1 MRAITEQQKQ
11 EAIAAFAYEG
21 TLIADTVYGSGHI
34 NDTFR
39 LTFAVGNMGDLD
51 VILQRMNADAFP
63 HPEQLME
70 NIAGVTGFLKK
81 KIIARGGDP
90 ERETLNIIPTVDNKP
105 YYRDTNGDYWRSYR
119 FITGASSFDQV
130 ETPQQF
136 YESAVAFGSFQR
148 LLADYPAETLH
159 ETIPGF
165 HDTRARFAA
174 FEKAVREDVVG
185 RAAEVQKE
193 IAFFLERKE
202 TACYFA
208 GRLDR
213 GELPIRV
220 THNDTKLNNVML
232 DDKTGK
238 GVCVIDLDTVM
249 PGLAMNDFG
258 DAIRYGASTA
268 AEDERDLSE
277 VSCSMELF
285 SLFTKGFLEGCGGS
299 LTPEETALL
308 PMGAKVMTYE
318 CGMRFLMDYLQG
330 DRYFKIHRDGQNL
343 DRARTQLT
351 LVADRLHF
359 HNYMELGYCYYGAGD
374 VVLGDDTY
382 RFSGQQFTVIP
393 SNFPHTTN
401 SDPGNISRWE
411 YLFVDVEVV
420 LDGIFPDNA
429 LRKERALQR
438 LYEKPWFLEE
448 AEYPKEAAK
457 IKEILNIMRKGDE
470 FYLEEAKA
478 LLGCLLLEITRLNYT
493 NKETRA
499 DAEQGRITCIVS
511 RAMDYISD
519 HYMEPIRVE
528 QLAKYSHLSE
538 THFRRVFTEYMHM
551 GPLEYINTVR
561 IRTACEHL
569 KKTEEP
575 VADIAHKCGFTTNST
590 FNRNFKQMMG
600 VTPVEWRKRPENY
613 EQRLLN
619 YEIHTEKGW

>member
-351 LVADRLHF
+351 LVADMERKMQQMQDIVRKAAGYGRKEKKKMEFRYYQLPPGSPILALLGEKWVQNYGDRTADRLHF

-411 YLFVDVEVV
+411 YLFVMWRWYLTVFS
-420 LDGIFPDNA
+420 GQCTPQ
-429 LRKERALQR
+429 RA
-438 LYEKPWFLEE
+438 
-448 AEYPKEAAK
+448 
-457 IKEILNIMRKGDE
+457 
-470 FYLEEAKA
+470 
-478 LLGCLLLEITRLNYT
+478 
-493 NKETRA
+493 
-499 DAEQGRITCIVS
+499 
-511 RAMDYISD
+511 
-519 HYMEPIRVE
+519 
-528 QLAKYSHLSE
+528 
-538 THFRRVFTEYMHM
+538 
-551 GPLEYINTVR
+551 
-561 IRTACEHL
+561 RTAAAL
-569 KKTEEP
+569 
-575 VADIAHKCGFTTNST
+575 
-590 FNRNFKQMMG
+590 
-600 VTPVEWRKRPENY
+600 
-613 EQRLLN
+613 
-619 YEIHTEKGW
+619 

>member
-39 LTFAVGNMGDLD
+39 LTFAVGNMGNLD

-238 GVCVIDLDTVM
+238 
-249 PGLAMNDFG
+249 
-258 DAIRYGASTA
+258 
-268 AEDERDLSE
+268 LS
-277 VSCSMELF
+277 L
-285 SLFTKGFLEGCGGS
+285 
-299 LTPEETALL
+299 
-308 PMGAKVMTYE
+308 
-318 CGMRFLMDYLQG
+318 
-330 DRYFKIHRDGQNL
+330 IH
-343 DRARTQLT
+343 
-351 LVADRLHF
+351 
-359 HNYMELGYCYYGAGD
+359 
-374 VVLGDDTY
+374 
-382 RFSGQQFTVIP
+382 
-393 SNFPHTTN
+393 
-401 SDPGNISRWE
+401 ISE
-411 YLFVDVEVV
+411 
-420 LDGIFPDNA
+420 P
-429 LRKERALQR
+429 
-438 LYEKPWFLEE
+438 
-448 AEYPKEAAK
+448 
-457 IKEILNIMRKGDE
+457 
-470 FYLEEAKA
+470 
-478 LLGCLLLEITRLNYT
+478 TR
-493 NKETRA
+493 R
-499 DAEQGRITCIVS
+499 S
-511 RAMDYISD
+511 
-519 HYMEPIRVE
+519 
-528 QLAKYSHLSE
+528 
-538 THFRRVFTEYMHM
+538 
-551 GPLEYINTVR
+551 
-561 IRTACEHL
+561 
-569 KKTEEP
+569 
-575 VADIAHKCGFTTNST
+575 
-590 FNRNFKQMMG
+590 
-600 VTPVEWRKRPENY
+600 
-613 EQRLLN
+613 
-619 YEIHTEKGW
+619 

>member
-136 YESAVAFGSFQR
+136 YESAVA
-148 LLADYPAETLH
+148 
-159 ETIPGF
+159 
-165 HDTRARFAA
+165 FAA

-351 LVADRLHF
+351 LVAD
-359 HNYMELGYCYYGAGD
+359 MERKMQQMQDIVRKAAG
-374 VVLGDDTY
+374 
-382 RFSGQQFTVIP
+382 
-393 SNFPHTTN
+393 
-401 SDPGNISRWE
+401 
-411 YLFVDVEVV
+411 
-420 LDGIFPDNA
+420 
-429 LRKERALQR
+429 
-438 LYEKPWFLEE
+438 
-448 AEYPKEAAK
+448 
-457 IKEILNIMRKGDE
+457 
-470 FYLEEAKA
+470 
-478 LLGCLLLEITRLNYT
+478 
-493 NKETRA
+493 
-499 DAEQGRITCIVS
+499 
-511 RAMDYISD
+511 
-519 HYMEPIRVE
+519 
-528 QLAKYSHLSE
+528 
-538 THFRRVFTEYMHM
+538 
-551 GPLEYINTVR
+551 
-561 IRTACEHL
+561 
-569 KKTEEP
+569 
-575 VADIAHKCGFTTNST
+575 
-590 FNRNFKQMMG
+590 
-600 VTPVEWRKRPENY
+600 
-613 EQRLLN
+613 
-619 YEIHTEKGW
+619 

>member
-90 ERETLNIIPTVDNKP
+90 ERETLNTIPTVDNKP

-351 LVADRLHF
+351 LVADMERKMQQMQDIVRKAAGQWQKRKRRRWSLGTTSYRPEVRFLHF
-359 HNYMELGYCYYGAGD
+359 WEK
-374 VVLGDDTY
+374 
-382 RFSGQQFTVIP
+382 SGCRIMVTARQTGFISTITWNLAIVITGQATWYWGMTPTVFRGSSLP
-393 SNFPHTTN
+393 SSRRIFRTRQTAIRAT
-401 SDPGNISRWE
+401 SVAGNICLSMWRWYLTVFSRTMHSAKSAHCSGSMKSRGFW
-411 YLFVDVEVV
+411 
-420 LDGIFPDNA
+420 
-429 LRKERALQR
+429 RKQSIR
-438 LYEKPWFLEE
+438 
-448 AEYPKEAAK
+448 
-457 IKEILNIMRKGDE
+457 RKRQ
-470 FYLEEAKA
+470 K
-478 LLGCLLLEITRLNYT
+478 
-493 NKETRA
+493 
-499 DAEQGRITCIVS
+499 
-511 RAMDYISD
+511 
-519 HYMEPIRVE
+519 
-528 QLAKYSHLSE
+528 
-538 THFRRVFTEYMHM
+538 
-551 GPLEYINTVR
+551 
-561 IRTACEHL
+561 L
-569 KKTEEP
+569 KK
-575 VADIAHKCGFTTNST
+575 S
-590 FNRNFKQMMG
+590 
-600 VTPVEWRKRPENY
+600 
-613 EQRLLN
+613 
-619 YEIHTEKGW
+619 

>member
-220 THNDTKLNNVML
+220 THNDTKINNIL
-232 DDKTGK
+232 FDKQGE
-238 GVCVIDLDTVM
+238 VLCAIDLDTVM
-249 PGLAMNDFG
+249 ASTSLNDFG
-258 DAIRYGASTA
+258 DAIRSYANTGD
-268 AEDERDLSE
+268 EDDRDLSRVGISLE
-277 VSCSMELF
+277 MF
-285 SLFTKGFLEGCGGS
+285 SAYTDGYLS
-299 LTPEETALL
+299 QRAAQLTDTEIDHLAFSARYITFEQVL
-308 PMGAKVMTYE
+308 
-318 CGMRFLMDYLQG
+318 RFLMDY
-330 DRYFKIHRDGQNL
+330 IDG
-343 DRARTQLT
+343 
-351 LVADRLHF
+351 
-359 HNYMELGYCYYGAGD
+359 
-374 VVLGDDTY
+374 DTY
-382 RFSGQQFTVIP
+382 
-393 SNFPHTTN
+393 
-401 SDPGNISRWE
+401 
-411 YLFVDVEVV
+411 Y
-420 LDGIFPDNA
+420 
-429 LRKERALQR
+429 
-438 LYEKPWFLEE
+438 
-448 AEYPKEAAK
+448 K
-457 IKEILNIMRKGDE
+457 IK
-470 FYLEEAKA
+470 YP
-478 LLGCLLLEITRLNYT
+478 
-493 NKETRA
+493 
-499 DAEQGRITCIVS
+499 
-511 RAMDYISD
+511 D
-519 HYMEPIRVE
+519 HNLVR
-528 QLAKYSHLSE
+528 
-538 THFRRVFTEYMHM
+538 THAQY
-551 GPLEYINTVR
+551 
-561 IRTACEHL
+561 
-569 KKTEEP
+569 
-575 VADIAHKCGFTTNST
+575 
-590 FNRNFKQMMG
+590 
-600 VTPVEWRKRPENY
+600 
-613 EQRLLN
+613 RLLQSMEEHYGQMCRIVAGIAEHYRN
-619 YEIHTEKGW
+619 A

>member
-213 GELPIRV
+213 GERPPLYVKMTRNAKGGICCEFQEKRDV
-220 THNDTKLNNVML
+220 TYCKTKSGRM
-232 DDKTGK
+232 DISSTGIDSDCDHEFLSDGAGIYHFPAK
-238 GVCVIDLDTVM
+238 GNGCQYALYWI
-249 PGLAMNDFG
+249 FQ
-258 DAIRYGASTA
+258 
-268 AEDERDLSE
+268 LSE
-277 VSCSMELF
+277 NPC
-285 SLFTKGFLEGCGGS
+285 
-299 LTPEETALL
+299 
-308 PMGAKVMTYE
+308 
-318 CGMRFLMDYLQG
+318 
-330 DRYFKIHRDGQNL
+330 
-343 DRARTQLT
+343 
-351 LVADRLHF
+351 
-359 HNYMELGYCYYGAGD
+359 
-374 VVLGDDTY
+374 
-382 RFSGQQFTVIP
+382 
-393 SNFPHTTN
+393 
-401 SDPGNISRWE
+401 
-411 YLFVDVEVV
+411 
-420 LDGIFPDNA
+420 
-429 LRKERALQR
+429 
-438 LYEKPWFLEE
+438 
-448 AEYPKEAAK
+448 
-457 IKEILNIMRKGDE
+457 
-470 FYLEEAKA
+470 
-478 LLGCLLLEITRLNYT
+478 
-493 NKETRA
+493 
-499 DAEQGRITCIVS
+499 
-511 RAMDYISD
+511 
-519 HYMEPIRVE
+519 
-528 QLAKYSHLSE
+528 
-538 THFRRVFTEYMHM
+538 
-551 GPLEYINTVR
+551 
-561 IRTACEHL
+561 
-569 KKTEEP
+569 
-575 VADIAHKCGFTTNST
+575 
-590 FNRNFKQMMG
+590 
-600 VTPVEWRKRPENY
+600 
-613 EQRLLN
+613 
-619 YEIHTEKGW
+619 

>member
-105 YYRDTNGDYWRSYR
+105 YYRDANGDYWRSYR

-351 LVADRLHF
+351 LVAD
-359 HNYMELGYCYYGAGD
+359 MERKMQQMQDIVRKAAG
-374 VVLGDDTY
+374 
-382 RFSGQQFTVIP
+382 
-393 SNFPHTTN
+393 
-401 SDPGNISRWE
+401 
-411 YLFVDVEVV
+411 
-420 LDGIFPDNA
+420 
-429 LRKERALQR
+429 
-438 LYEKPWFLEE
+438 
-448 AEYPKEAAK
+448 
-457 IKEILNIMRKGDE
+457 
-470 FYLEEAKA
+470 
-478 LLGCLLLEITRLNYT
+478 
-493 NKETRA
+493 
-499 DAEQGRITCIVS
+499 
-511 RAMDYISD
+511 
-519 HYMEPIRVE
+519 
-528 QLAKYSHLSE
+528 
-538 THFRRVFTEYMHM
+538 
-551 GPLEYINTVR
+551 
-561 IRTACEHL
+561 
-569 KKTEEP
+569 
-575 VADIAHKCGFTTNST
+575 
-590 FNRNFKQMMG
+590 
-600 VTPVEWRKRPENY
+600 
-613 EQRLLN
+613 
-619 YEIHTEKGW
+619 

>member
-220 THNDTKLNNVML
+220 THNDTKINNVL
-232 DDKTGK
+232 FDEETRKAL
-238 GVCVIDLDTVM
+238 VVIDLDTVM
-249 PGLAMNDFG
+249 PGLVGHDFG
-258 DAIRYGASTA
+258 DAIRFAANFVEEDSPRADKAGVNLNVYWAFAEGFLKETA
-268 AEDERDLSE
+268 A
-277 VSCSMELF
+277 
-285 SLFTKGFLEGCGGS
+285 T
-299 LTPEETALL
+299 LTPREVETLGLSCFALACEL
-308 PMGAKVMTYE
+308 AT
-318 CGMRFLMDYLQG
+318 RFLDDYIVG
-330 DRYFKIHRDGQNL
+330 DKYFKIKNAEHNL
-343 DRARTQLT
+343 VRTRCQIALAKDM
-351 LVADRLHF
+351 LLKIDA
-359 HNYMELGYCYYGAGD
+359 M
-374 VVLGDDTY
+374 
-382 RFSGQQFTVIP
+382 
-393 SNFPHTTN
+393 
-401 SDPGNISRWE
+401 
-411 YLFVDVEVV
+411 
-420 LDGIFPDNA
+420 NA
-429 LRKERALQR
+429 
-438 LYEKPWFLEE
+438 
-448 AEYPKEAAK
+448 
-457 IKEILNIMRKGDE
+457 
-470 FYLEEAKA
+470 
-478 LLGCLLLEITRLNYT
+478 
-493 NKETRA
+493 
-499 DAEQGRITCIVS
+499 IV
-511 RAMDYISD
+511 MDY
-519 HYMEPIRVE
+519 Y
-528 QLAKYSHLSE
+528 
-538 THFRRVFTEYMHM
+538 
-551 GPLEYINTVR
+551 
-561 IRTACEHL
+561 
-569 KKTEEP
+569 
-575 VADIAHKCGFTTNST
+575 
-590 FNRNFKQMMG
+590 NRY
-600 VTPVEWRKRPENY
+600 R
-613 EQRLLN
+613 
-619 YEIHTEKGW
+619 